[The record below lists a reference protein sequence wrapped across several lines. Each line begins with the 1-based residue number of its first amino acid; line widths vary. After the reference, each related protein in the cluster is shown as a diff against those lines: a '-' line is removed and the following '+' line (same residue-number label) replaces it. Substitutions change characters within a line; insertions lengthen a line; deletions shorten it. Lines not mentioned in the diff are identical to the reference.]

1 MTEFKEKI
9 NEVLKSLNYS
19 FDDLAGHLG
28 MNSEQL
34 NQAIDDKKV
43 ELRTLEFI
51 SKELRIPLYS
61 FFRNE
66 DFVPVNNLPEEPF
79 YINKINKN
87 TIDQLQIENILL
99 RKEVEN
105 LKEQLIKCENKMK
118 AFQKGLVVEPEYEI
132 EATVEFQCTCG
143 ANKSVTKDIDTSD
156 DLSDFDGYILNCKC
170 GQNYEIELN
179 DKDEL
184 VVKITYK
191 K

>member
-9 NEVLKSLNYS
+9 NEVLKTLNYS

-105 LKEQLIKCENKMK
+105 LKEQLIKCEKKMK
-118 AFQKGLVVEPEYEI
+118 AFL
-132 EATVEFQCTCG
+132 
-143 ANKSVTKDIDTSD
+143 
-156 DLSDFDGYILNCKC
+156 
-170 GQNYEIELN
+170 
-179 DKDEL
+179 
-184 VVKITYK
+184 
-191 K
+191 

>member
-61 FFRNE
+61 FLE
-66 DFVPVNNLPEEPF
+66 M
-79 YINKINKN
+79 KILCQSIIYQKN
-87 TIDQLQIENILL
+87 RSI
-99 RKEVEN
+99 
-105 LKEQLIKCENKMK
+105 LIK
-118 AFQKGLVVEPEYEI
+118 L
-132 EATVEFQCTCG
+132 
-143 ANKSVTKDIDTSD
+143 TKIRLT
-156 DLSDFDGYILNCKC
+156 NCKS
-170 GQNYEIELN
+170 
-179 DKDEL
+179 
-184 VVKITYK
+184 KIYF
-191 K
+191 